1 MNNKYSDQQLIDG
14 LNYLLNKYG
23 KIQTKLIDKD
33 KNVPNRKAYIRRFGS
48 VQKACEYIGYKDY
61 KKGKYT
67 IKDAQKELDKRNG
80 HFILLNFNGMK
91 EKNLTKCKECGYE
104 WEVTTDSLLRA
115 ITRTKKRE
123 NIYGCPNCF
132 SNKNH

>member
-61 KKGKYT
+61 KK
-67 IKDAQKELDKRNG
+67 
-80 HFILLNFNGMK
+80 
-91 EKNLTKCKECGYE
+91 
-104 WEVTTDSLLRA
+104 
-115 ITRTKKRE
+115 E
-123 NIYGCPNCF
+123 NIQLKMPR
-132 SNKNH
+132 KNQIKEMDILFC